1 MASTYTPKLNL
12 AKPAH
17 GDVDW
22 HIPINRN
29 WDKIDTELDKALKIS
44 GTTIDAD
51 KDWGGKNITNVGT
64 LSANALANTIRL
76 TASDTVR
83 LSNYTPIAYT
93 GVGMRAFKIPNSI
106 LPESI
111 IRVRANATHTVIVG
125 NPAEDRSLYCSGGP
139 EGTKAIIP
147 AKNTNWTTTGTKD
160 IIVNPGNVISFYM
173 GGWNTGLTLNF
184 VEIKYDCEYNFNHIT
199 WV

>member
-1 MASTYTPKLNL
+1 MAYTPHTWNNEVITDALLNALENGLAAASKL
-12 AKPAH
+12 
-17 GDVDW
+17 
-22 HIPINRN
+22 
-29 WDKIDTELDKALKIS
+29 S
-44 GTTIDAD
+44 GTDIDAD
-51 KDWGGKNITNVGT
+51 KDWNGKNITNVGT

-83 LSNYTPIAYT
+83 ISNHTPIAYA

-106 LPESI
+106 LPGST
-111 IRVRANATHTVIVG
+111 IRVHANATHTFIVG
-125 NPAEDRSLYCSGGP
+125 NPDDDRSLYCSGGP
-139 EGTKAIIP
+139 GGNIAVIP

-160 IIVNPGNVISFYM
+160 IIVNPGNIISFYM
-173 GGWNTGLTLNF
+173 GGENTGLTLNF